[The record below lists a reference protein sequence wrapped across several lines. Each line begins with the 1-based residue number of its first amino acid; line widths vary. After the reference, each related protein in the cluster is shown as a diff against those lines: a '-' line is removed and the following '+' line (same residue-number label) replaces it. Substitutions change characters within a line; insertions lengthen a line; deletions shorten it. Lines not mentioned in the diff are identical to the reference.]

1 MTALRFSRSPLVA
14 TLSASVALAG
24 LSFAGAASAAASA
37 APATVDVAR
46 VVVQYGD
53 LDLDTERGAAAL
65 QRRLV
70 AAAREVCGSPDP
82 RDLSRSRQ
90 ARECMD
96 AAMARAIDD
105 VGSPRL
111 AKLHA
116 GRSRA
121 LRG

>member
-1 MTALRFSRSPLVA
+1 MTVLR
-14 TLSASVALAG
+14 ASLALAG
-24 LSFAGAASAAASA
+24 LSFAATASAAGPA
-37 APATVDVAR
+37 APATADVAR

-70 AAAREVCGSPDP
+70 AAAREVCGSPQP
-82 RDLSRSRQ
+82 RELKRHRE

-96 AAMARAIDD
+96 AAIARAVDE

-111 AKLHA
+111 ARLHA